1 MSAENNVAKLEE
13 ILERV
18 KLNRIRLANAREEAQ
33 KVAVAPAE
41 PEAVLPPPAEPA
53 PVVAEPEPVVAEPEP
68 VVAEPE
74 PVVAEPEPVVAEPEP
89 VVAEPEPV
97 VAEPEP
103 VVAEP
108 EPLVAEPEPVVAEP
122 EPEPE
127 TRTFEAP
134 VTSSGPVASM
144 EGEIQTG
151 AWTLDAILRR
161 AHKLG
166 A

>member
-68 VVAEPE
+68 
-74 PVVAEPEPVVAEPEP
+74 
-89 VVAEPEPV
+89 
-97 VAEPEP
+97 
-103 VVAEP
+103 
-108 EPLVAEPEPVVAEP
+108 
-122 EPEPE
+122 EPE